1 MYVHFIC
8 ILLNLMAVIFLD
20 IFLIFQTQCV
30 IFIFQK
36 GKRRII
42 ECPSDSCIYQEL
54 MATVEI

>member
-1 MYVHFIC
+1 MIYAMYVHFIC
-8 ILLNLMAVIFLD
+8 ILLNLMAV

-36 GKRRII
+36 GKRRVI